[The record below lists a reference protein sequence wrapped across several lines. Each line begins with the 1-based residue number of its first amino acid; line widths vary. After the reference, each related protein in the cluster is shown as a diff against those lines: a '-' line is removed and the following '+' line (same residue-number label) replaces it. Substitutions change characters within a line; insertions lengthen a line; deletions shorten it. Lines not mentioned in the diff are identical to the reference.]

1 MIIPHVSSTGFK
13 LAEFLLARG
22 AMSQAEVIGKFPFK
36 FSRSHIQNEINEGLE
51 SGWLT
56 LCECLLDASDE
67 AKEHLV
73 KMALTSMSI
82 QSKVAPPR
90 VVNMMTTP
98 PLNKKYHLN
107 SGLNAGRLR
116 TGINRA
122 GCA

>member
-22 AMSQAEVIGKFPFK
+22 AMSQAEVIGKFPLK

-56 LCECLLDASDE
+56 LRECLLDASEE
-67 AKEHLV
+67 AKAHLI
-73 KMALTSMSI
+73 KMVLTSAAAHPKAA
-82 QSKVAPPR
+82 QVR

-98 PLNKKYHLN
+98 PLNKKHYIGA
-107 SGLNAGRLR
+107 GLNAGRLR
-116 TGINRA
+116 TDFHRA